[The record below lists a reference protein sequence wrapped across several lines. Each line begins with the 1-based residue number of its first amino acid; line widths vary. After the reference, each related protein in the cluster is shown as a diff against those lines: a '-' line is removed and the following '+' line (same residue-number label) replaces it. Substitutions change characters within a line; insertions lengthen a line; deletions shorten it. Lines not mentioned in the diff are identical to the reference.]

1 MEGAET
7 MKKRKKSS
15 TAEKLILVTAII
27 DIIIRLYD
35 LIEKLTE

>member
-1 MEGAET
+1 